1 MSQRKNTRNL
11 LAIALPVEA
20 SACFPGSAHHAGQV
34 RALAMEA
41 TGIGLSSG
49 VSGIVEID
57 CVLEEHSQYM

>member
-20 SACFPGSAHHAGQV
+20 PACFPGSAHHAGQV

-41 TGIGLSSG
+41 TGIGLSG
-49 VSGIVEID
+49 VSGIVENEID
-57 CVLEEHSQYM
+57 CVLEEHS